1 MIDDE
6 ATVSS
11 RENLASAREN
21 AARLREETVQAR
33 EEAATT
39 REGEIRATETLQA
52 TSDDQMARLQ
62 QANANLVVAT
72 IEAHALTEQLQS
84 TKAALDHLAH
94 YDVLTGLPNRSL
106 LKDRLVQAIAL
117 AHRQGKQLALMFM
130 DLDQFKHVNDSLGHA
145 AGDQLLQSVAQRLVG
160 CVRQS
165 DTVSRQGGDEFVL
178 MLPNIEQA
186 EDVALSAQKM
196 LAAIALPHSIEGCD
210 LHISVSI
217 GISIY
222 PDDGRD
228 AETLI
233 KNADMAMYHAKLSGH
248 NNYQFFEQE
257 MNARSV
263 KRQSIE
269 AGLRQALERQE
280 LLLHYQPQIDLH
292 SGTIVGIEALVRW
305 QHPQRGLIVPA
316 QFLAIA
322 EDSGMILPIGRWA
335 LREACRQARAWQ
347 DAGLP
352 PIPVAVN
359 ISAVEFRA
367 KDFLE
372 HLRATIGETG
382 LSRTIWNS
390 K

>member
-1 MIDDE
+1 MNCVDKYGASDTDDPGQSSVPGRNKDSLPTGLKKQKRRKESAVIDDE

-11 RENLASAREN
+11 RENLASARED

-130 DLDQFKHVNDSLGHA
+130 DLDQFKHVNDSLGHL

-196 LAAIALPHSIEGCD
+196 LAAIALPHSIEGYD
-210 LHISVSI
+210 LPYRREYRHQHL
-217 GISIY
+217 
-222 PDDGRD
+222 PRRW
-228 AETLI
+228 
-233 KNADMAMYHAKLSGH
+233 SGC
-248 NNYQFFEQE
+248 
-257 MNARSV
+257 
-263 KRQSIE
+263 
-269 AGLRQALERQE
+269 G
-280 LLLHYQPQIDLH
+280 QP
-292 SGTIVGIEALVRW
+292 
-305 QHPQRGLIVPA
+305 
-316 QFLAIA
+316 
-322 EDSGMILPIGRWA
+322 
-335 LREACRQARAWQ
+335 
-347 DAGLP
+347 
-352 PIPVAVN
+352 
-359 ISAVEFRA
+359 
-367 KDFLE
+367 
-372 HLRATIGETG
+372 
-382 LSRTIWNS
+382 
-390 K
+390 